1 MRLKALET
9 MLALAE
15 ISEIRPL
22 IMKAVEVNFADF
34 KQLLGVGGKTKS
46 YLVQLLCLYKEDW

>member
-9 MLALAE
+9 MLMLAE

-22 IMKAVEVNFADF
+22 IMKAVEVNFGEF
-34 KQLLGVGGKTKS
+34 KQLLGIGGKTKS
-46 YLVQLLCLYKEDW
+46 YVV